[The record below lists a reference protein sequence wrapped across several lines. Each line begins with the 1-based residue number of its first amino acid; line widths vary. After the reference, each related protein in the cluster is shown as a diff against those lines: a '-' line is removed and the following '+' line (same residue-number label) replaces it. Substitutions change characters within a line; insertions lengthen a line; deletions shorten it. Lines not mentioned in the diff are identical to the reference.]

1 MIEQFSQY
9 IDTIV
14 SGIAGS
20 IGGFIFGKANRRSI
34 EVDTLIKT
42 IKNHEESIEFQGKQI
57 QKLQSD
63 LNHCREEMIR
73 ELEII
78 MNENNKK

>member
-1 MIEQFSQY
+1 MIENFTQY

-42 IKNHEESIEFQGKQI
+42 IKNHEESIEFQGGQI
-57 QKLQSD
+57 KKLQED
-63 LNHCREEMIR
+63 LNHCRDEMIK
-73 ELEII
+73 ELEHRLK
-78 MNENNKK
+78 NNDKE